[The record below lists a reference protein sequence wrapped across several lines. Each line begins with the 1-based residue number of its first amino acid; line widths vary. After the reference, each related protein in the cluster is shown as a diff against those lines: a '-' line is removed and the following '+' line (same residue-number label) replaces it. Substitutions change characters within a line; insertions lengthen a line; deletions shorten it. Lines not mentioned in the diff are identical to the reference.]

1 MLRRNVKKAIERL
14 KNQEEEH
21 KQTLEELRGE
31 IAQKLM
37 DAQQVMLL
45 PEYGK
50 WAKEKKKKH
59 EDLVAELKLEA
70 QRIRTLERAQ
80 ALGQEMAA
88 AQAEEAEA
96 EDRDKGGGGGVDGA
110 DGKTGVL
117 GDDGGKE
124 PKQEENV
131 RLTTM
136 AVLLL
141 SCALWYHISVFLS
154 ISWVAVG

>member
-1 MLRRNVKKAIERL
+1 MQGSWLRRNFVKLRKAVVLRRNVKKAIERL

-50 WAKEKKKKH
+50 WPKEKKKKH

-96 EDRDKGGGGGVDGA
+96 EDRDKGGGGGG
-110 DGKTGVL
+110 GVMGQTARL
-117 GDDGGKE
+117 GLLE
-124 PKQEENV
+124 M
-131 RLTTM
+131 M
-136 AVLLL
+136 AER
-141 SCALWYHISVFLS
+141 SPNKKKM
-154 ISWVAVG
+154 

>member
-1 MLRRNVKKAIERL
+1 VLRRNVKKVVDRMRH
-14 KNQEEEH
+14 QEEEH

-88 AQAEEAEA
+88 AQAAEAEA
-96 EDRDKGGGGGVDGA
+96 GDGDQGGGGGGDGV
-110 DGKTGVL
+110 DGKTGTL

-124 PKQEENV
+124 PKQEDV
-131 RLTTM
+131 RLKTL
-136 AVLLL
+136 AVLLFSSF
-141 SCALWYHISVFLS
+141 SCSVL
-154 ISWVAVG
+154 